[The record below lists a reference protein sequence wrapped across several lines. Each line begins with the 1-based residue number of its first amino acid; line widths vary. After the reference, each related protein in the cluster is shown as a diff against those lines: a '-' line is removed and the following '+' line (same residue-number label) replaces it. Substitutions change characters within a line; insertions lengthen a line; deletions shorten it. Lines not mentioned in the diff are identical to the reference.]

1 MRKGFCELCGPPRR
15 AEFAVCR
22 ASAGG
27 RRAER
32 SLCET
37 CTRNVE
43 RIIFGAGGLPL
54 TDLLKVLILER
65 PASGNEQNRT
75 KVCPSCGNTADEV
88 KEAGAVGCPTCYS
101 VFRDEIGKVIRK
113 LHGPPHEQ
121 KSS

>member
-37 CTRNVE
+37 CARDAE

-65 PASGNEQNRT
+65 PASGNEENRT
-75 KVCPSCGNTADEV
+75 KVCPSCGNSADEV
-88 KEAGAVGCPTCYS
+88 KEAGAVGCPMCYS
-101 VFRDEIGKVIRK
+101 VFRDEIAEVIRK

-121 KSS
+121 KPS